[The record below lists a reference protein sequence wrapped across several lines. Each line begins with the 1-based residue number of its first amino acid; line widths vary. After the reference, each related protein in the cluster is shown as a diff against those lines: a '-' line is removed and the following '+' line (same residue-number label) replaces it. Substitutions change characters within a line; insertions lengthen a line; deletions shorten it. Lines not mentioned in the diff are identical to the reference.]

1 MNRVKKVI
9 NFFTLL
15 GIFVVPFNFAFS
27 ASTNHRY
34 TGQELDQETDL
45 YYYGQRYYNPDTGRF
60 TQKDPVLKDGSIDVN
75 FLNKETK
82 EEMNEF
88 LSNPQRLNDY
98 SYVLNNPVKY
108 TDPTGE
114 SEVLAWLL
122 NPNLTAKQVAG
133 WRNVANVL
141 NLQNNTISAN
151 MLNRSL
157 NLRIGHNLDM
167 NISKGND
174 QYNIISTIQQS
185 QDYKD
190 YVKKVIGRVER
201 TGKNSFDLAF
211 YGADDK
217 DKIGSITFNEGD
229 LATSIH
235 GTHYT
240 HINGVKQKNG
250 EWAITTNIFDVYD
263 YELKDYQGNKI
274 LKAGNNLATVSQDLG
289 AISNYNV
296 NITFNDQINP
306 RN

>member
-1 MNRVKKVI
+1 MKYRVICVI
-9 NFFTLL
+9 L
-15 GIFVVPFNFAFS
+15 GIIFIVPLNAL
-27 ASTNHRY
+27 AADTNYRF
-34 TGQELDQETDL
+34 TGQGLDKETDL
-45 YYYGQRYYNPDTGRF
+45 YYYGQRYYNPNTGRF
-60 TQKDPVLKDGSIDVN
+60 MQKDPVLKDGSIDVN

-114 SEVLAWLL
+114 SEVLACLL

-174 QYNIISTIQQS
+174 QYNIISAIQQS
-185 QDYKD
+185 QDYQD

>member
-1 MNRVKKVI
+1 MNRVKRVI

-75 FLNKETK
+75 FLNKATK

-88 LSNPQRLNDY
+88 FSNPQRLNDY

-174 QYNIISTIQQS
+174 QYNIISAIQQS
-185 QDYKD
+185 QDYQD
-190 YVKKVIGRVER
+190 YVKDIIKPLNDTKQTE
-201 TGKNSFDLAF
+201 FDLTF
-211 YGADDK
+211 YGGETK
-217 DKIGSITFNEGD
+217 MEKGSIVFKQGD

-235 GTHYT
+235 GTHST
-240 HINGVKQKNG
+240 HIIGHKLDNG
-250 EWAITTNIFDVYD
+250 EWSVNVNINDVYD
-263 YELKDYQGNKI
+263 YNFKDYKENPV
-274 LKAGNNLATVSQDLG
+274 LRAGNNLATVSQGLG

>member
-1 MNRVKKVI
+1 MKYRVI
-9 NFFTLL
+9 CIIL
-15 GIFVVPFNFAFS
+15 GIIFIVPLNAL
-27 ASTNHRY
+27 AADTNY
-34 TGQELDQETDL
+34 CFTGQELDKETGL
-45 YYYGQRYYNPDTGRF
+45 YDYGARNYNPNTGRF
-60 TQKDPVLKDGSIDVN
+60 MQQDPVLKDGSIDVN

-88 LSNPQRLNDY
+88 FSNPQRLNDY

-174 QYNIISTIQQS
+174 QYNIISAIQQS
-185 QDYKD
+185 QDYQD

-201 TGKNSFDLAF
+201 TGK
-211 YGADDK
+211 
-217 DKIGSITFNEGD
+217 
-229 LATSIH
+229 
-235 GTHYT
+235 
-240 HINGVKQKNG
+240 
-250 EWAITTNIFDVYD
+250 IF
-263 YELKDYQGNKI
+263 LI
-274 LKAGNNLATVSQDLG
+274 
-289 AISNYNV
+289 
-296 NITFNDQINP
+296 
-306 RN
+306 